1 MDTPMIPMTTDATPT
16 DSAPQGAAPAP
27 YPRAPSFAVP
37 PGAVDTHAHVVGLP
51 PQWPL
56 AVNRSYTPVESP
68 VEDYLAMLDAT
79 RMTYGVLIQVSV
91 HGTNNGLMMDA
102 LKAYPGRLRGV
113 AVVDPDVPGREL
125 DRELDDLAAS
135 GVSALRL
142 NVLFG
147 GGIGLEAMTKLG
159 PRCAERGLHLQF
171 LMDVR
176 ALAEMEETVR
186 ALPVPVVIDH
196 MGHIP
201 VSEGTDHPGFQALLS
216 LLRDGKA
223 WAKLSG
229 AYRISSDAPHFP
241 DATPFAQAIVEANPE
256 HCLWGSDWPHV
267 GLPTMPFNT
276 GDLLDQLPVWVPDET
291 TRNRIL
297 VDNPARLFGFPPA
310 A

>member
-1 MDTPMIPMTTDATPT
+1 MIEMTNDATPT
-16 DSAPQGAAPAP
+16 DAAPQGAAPDP
-27 YPRAPSFAVP
+27 NPRAPNFAVP
-37 PGAVDTHAHVVGLP
+37 AGAVDTHAHVVGLP

-56 AVNRSYTPVESP
+56 AINRSYTPVESP
-68 VEDYLAMLDAT
+68 VEDYLTMLDAT
-79 RMTYGVLIQVSV
+79 HMTYGVLIQVSV
-91 HGTNNGLMMDA
+91 HGTDNGLMMQA
-102 LKAYPGRLRGV
+102 LKAYPDRLRGI
-113 AVVDPDVPGREL
+113 AVVDPDAP
-125 DRELDDLAAS
+125 DDVLAELAAS

-159 PRCAERGLHLQF
+159 PRCAEHGLHLQF

-176 ALAEMEETVR
+176 TLPDMEDTVR

-201 VSEGTDHPGFQALLS
+201 VSEGTGHPGFQALLG
-216 LLRDGKA
+216 LMRDGKA

-229 AYRISSDAPHFP
+229 AYRISTDAPHFP

-256 HCLWGSDWPHV
+256 QCLWGSDWPHV

-276 GDLLDQLPVWVPDET
+276 GDLLDQLPVWVPDEHV
-291 TRNRIL
+291 RNRIL
-297 VDNPARLFGFPPA
+297 VDNPARLFGFPPVA
-310 A
+310 